1 MSAANP
7 DTGNEPAQPNI
18 MHNPITRP
26 PSGWQFVRGRVHV
39 GGGFDQSDVPE
50 LKALPRGL
58 APEWSGLENT
68 VMVGEFIALSSSRR
82 LLLVIEVDHQKPSL
96 YAAFSS
102 SSCKGCWEKCEA
114 PASFIDLIAQS
125 GDMTWL

>member
-1 MSAANP
+1 VSAVDP
-7 DTGNEPAQPNI
+7 DAGNEPAQPNS

-68 VMVGEFIALSSSRR
+68 VMVGEFVALSSSRR
-82 LLLVIEVDHQKPSL
+82 LLLVIEIDHQKHGL
-96 YAAFSS
+96 YAAFASNS
-102 SSCKGCWEKCEA
+102 HKGRWKKSEA
-114 PASFIDLIAQS
+114 PASFSDLIARS
-125 GDMTWL
+125 GDMKWL